1 MNCIIIEDE
10 AVASRRLRKLTEN
23 QGLNVLAELHS
34 VQDSLAWFKTHDD
47 PELIFLDIQLGDGL
61 SFEIFEEIQP
71 KSAIIFTTA
80 YDEYALKAF
89 KFNSIDYLL
98 KPIQE
103 KDLKIAVEKFRNSR
117 QPQLSFT
124 PWQIQQLLQSNF
136 ESIYRERF
144 LVKIGN
150 KLKTLETKDIALF
163 YSKNKGTYI
172 QHENRSY
179 PVENSLE
186 ELENQ
191 LNPNEFFKISRQ
203 ALINLHNIEEI
214 MSHSGNR
221 LILSMKGSDEKWVV
235 SRERVQDFK
244 LWLAK

>member
-1 MNCIIIEDE
+1 M
-10 AVASRRLRKLTEN
+10 
-23 QGLNVLAELHS
+23 
-34 VQDSLAWFKTHDD
+34 
-47 PELIFLDIQLGDGL
+47 
-61 SFEIFEEIQP
+61 
-71 KSAIIFTTA
+71 
-80 YDEYALKAF
+80 
-89 KFNSIDYLL
+89 
-98 KPIQE
+98 
-103 KDLKIAVEKFRNSR
+103 
-117 QPQLSFT
+117 
-124 PWQIQQLLQSNF
+124 
-136 ESIYRERF
+136 
-144 LVKIGN
+144 KIGN
-150 KLKTLETKDIALF
+150 KLKTVETKDVSLF
-163 YSKNKGTYI
+163 FSQNKGTYL